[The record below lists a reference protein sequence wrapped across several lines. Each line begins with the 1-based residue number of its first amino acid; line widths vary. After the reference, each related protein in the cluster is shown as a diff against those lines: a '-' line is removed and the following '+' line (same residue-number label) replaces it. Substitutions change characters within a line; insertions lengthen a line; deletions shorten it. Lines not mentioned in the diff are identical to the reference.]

1 MKRGL
6 MVQCGQP
13 RFKHQLC
20 HLVLNSLGRVTW
32 LFACFSICKMVM
44 ILMPPPGVVVR
55 NKWVNMLKALSTVCF
70 LLVHS
75 YPLLL
80 WAFLVGSAPEVDVH
94 HLGDLPGV
102 TYSTFVP
109 PLPHILFFPV
119 LAGLWEED
127 THLDVTTKMSS
138 NIAKGL
144 LVDKI
149 TPGWKIIALMV
160 NGIGSGA
167 TRTWDQVSG
176 LSLMVLECRVCVIG
190 ITNPLHL
197 EQLLNFSIPQ
207 CPHP

>member
-1 MKRGL
+1 MCSQEKMSKDYLLKNLRSIILRDMKRGL
-6 MVQCGQP
+6 MVQCGHP

-109 PLPHILFFPV
+109 PPYPIFCFF
-119 LAGLWEED
+119 LSWQACER
-127 THLDVTTKMSS
+127 K
-138 NIAKGL
+138 
-144 LVDKI
+144 
-149 TPGWKIIALMV
+149 TP
-160 NGIGSGA
+160 
-167 TRTWDQVSG
+167 T
-176 LSLMVLECRVCVIG
+176 
-190 ITNPLHL
+190 
-197 EQLLNFSIPQ
+197 
-207 CPHP
+207 